1 MVSVAP
7 VVAQVVDVEGTVVVP
22 LVEVLEATVTVVQY
36 VVGAV
41 TVVVAIVWLERQDV
55 PEVVVAVDVLLSV
68 KL

>member
-1 MVSVAP
+1 LVSVAP